1 MALLQTRY
9 TFDEWIESPQ
19 NTMLSELVDGIP
31 VERMGTS
38 SDHGRVVRTL
48 QRWLERAEEAG
59 CGSVHVG
66 PETVLL
72 DAGGARRNAREPDVF
87 FLSQAKDAL
96 DTGRAI
102 EGVPDLVIEVLSP
115 GNRSAALPGGDK
127 WRDYERFGVP
137 MYCIVDPKDQ
147 TVTQYTHYGATFGPP
162 LVLRAGAVLS
172 VPLFPGITLPVAE
185 LFRNLRLQ
193 RP

>member
-1 MALLQTRY
+1 MALVQTRY
-9 TFDEWIESPQ
+9 TFDEWLDSPQ

-48 QRWLERAEEAG
+48 QHRLERAEEAG
-59 CGSVHVG
+59 YGSVHVG

-72 DAGGARRNAREPDVF
+72 DATGPRRNAREPDVF
-87 FLSQAKDAL
+87 FLSQTRDAL

-102 EGVPDLVIEVLSP
+102 EGVPDLVIEVLST
-115 GNRSAALPGGDK
+115 GNRGDVLPGGGK

-137 MYCIVDPKDQ
+137 TYHIVDPSARI
-147 TVTQYTHYGATFGPP
+147 VTQYMHQGHRFGPAR
-162 LVLRAGAVLS
+162 VLTTEDLLS
-172 VPLFPGITLPVAE
+172 SSLFPGITLPVAD
-185 LFRNLRLQ
+185 LFRNLRTPQ
-193 RP
+193 R